1 MQFKDAQDLPI
12 NDFLRDDTLLKI
24 TDSNPWYANIVNFM
38 LAGHVPPGANKKKL
52 IEESRVHL
60 WVSRTSTEFV
70 LMDY

>member
-38 LAGHVPPGANKKKL
+38 LVGHVPPGANKKSSSKKAEYTNGMSERSK
-52 IEESRVHL
+52 IARGGE
-60 WVSRTSTEFV
+60 
-70 LMDY
+70 